1 MATYATRSQDARLLE
16 TPGVTIQAHRQCMFL
31 PVCVGHV
38 FFVSYALYREHQ
50 WERNLTKHHRNT
62 IAPSSCYTPFNKI
75 IATVTKQ
82 LASKIIEPI
91 FLIYVDLR
99 WLRDLHFRYR
109 GLLLVSLGALGLT
122 FGTTKGHQ
130 KDHLGPPWRTSE
142 TRHRKNTK
150 KPFFGTCF
158 GTQIEWDFLFLFALV
173 FTRVPSE
180 GNEVQMSQ
188 NMQKKDAEITFVNN
202 NSQTEKQR
210 LNCAG
215 ASGSRVKAPRNR

>member
-1 MATYATRSQDARLLE
+1 MATYATRSQDVRFLE

-38 FFVSYALYREHQ
+38 FFVSYELYREHQ

-75 IATVTKQ
+75 IAAVTKQ
-82 LASKIIEPI
+82 LASQIIEPI

-99 WLRDLHFRYR
+99 WLRDFHFRYR

-122 FGTTKGHQ
+122 FGTTQGHQ

-150 KPFFGTCF
+150 KSLLEDLFWDPNWMIFLVCF
-158 GTQIEWDFLFLFALV
+158 CPCFYMRYERRKWG
-173 FTRVPSE
+173 
-180 GNEVQMSQ
+180 Q
-188 NMQKKDAEITFVNN
+188 NVTKYAEKGCRNYTF
-202 NSQTEKQR
+202 
-210 LNCAG
+210 
-215 ASGSRVKAPRNR
+215 